1 MTYSARRSLCRIAA
15 CTLRLSL
22 FAAFAVA
29 AQPLHAQVWK
39 PSQNVEI
46 ITGAGPGSS
55 QDRAARSIQNIF
67 QTKQLVP
74 VTTSVLNKAG
84 GGNAVALSYMQQRPA
99 DGHYVLTTSTTLITN
114 HITGRSQTT
123 YMDVTPLA
131 MLYDDYNVFTVRPDS
146 LITSGRDLLER
157 LRKDPASVSI
167 GYATSVGNSQ
177 HVAAAMAGKGAGVD
191 MKKLKAVVFNASSE
205 AKVAAMG
212 GHIDVIVTPA
222 ATVALDIEAGKM
234 RVIAVTSP
242 QRMGGA
248 YAKAPTWKELGIAA
262 PFFGGWGAVLGHKD
276 LKPVQVAYW
285 ESTFEA
291 LTATEE
297 WKTYLRTHYLTDM
310 YMSGAEARKFFERQN
325 GEFKAVLTELGLVK

>member
-1 MTYSARRSLCRIAA
+1 MTYSARRSLGRTSGYIF
-15 CTLRLSL
+15 RLSVS
-22 FAAFAVA
+22 AALVMG
-29 AQPLHAQVWK
+29 AQPLQAQAWK

-55 QDRAARSIQNIF
+55 QDRAARSIQNIIKS
-67 QTKQLVP
+67 KQLMP
-74 VTTSVLNKAG
+74 VSTTVLNKAG

-99 DGHYVLTTSTTLITN
+99 DGHYMLTTSTTIITN

-146 LITSGRDLLER
+146 PITSGRDLIER

-177 HVAAAMAGKGAGVD
+177 HVAAAMAGKGAGLD

-205 AKVAAMG
+205 AKIAAMG
-212 GHIDVIVTPA
+212 GHIDLIVTPA
-222 ATVALDIEAGKM
+222 ATVAPDIEAGKM

-248 YAKAPTWKELGIAA
+248 YASAPTWKELGIAT

-276 LKPVQVAYW
+276 LKPAQVAFW
-285 ESTFEA
+285 ESTFKE

-297 WKTYLRTHYLTDM
+297 WKTYLRMHYLTDM
-310 YMSGAEARKFFERQN
+310 YMNGAETRKFFERQN
-325 GEFKAVLTELGLVK
+325 GEFKAVLSELGLVK